1 LEAEALETEAVEM
14 DATPTGRQI
23 ADALVRIAARVRAG
37 ELEVPAEAEM
47 SDEAALSAVLTS
59 LLRMRR

>member
-1 LEAEALETEAVEM
+1 
-14 DATPTGRQI
+14 
-23 ADALVRIAARVRAG
+23 VRDG
-37 ELEVPAEAEM
+37 ELEVPAEGKM